1 VGDLRRV
8 LVIMGSLLAISSA
21 LFTAWVYP
29 P

>member
-8 LVIMGSLLAISSA
+8 LVIMGSLLAISGA
-21 LFTAWVYP
+21 LFTTWVYP

>member
-8 LVIMGSLLAISSA
+8 LVIMGSLLAISGA
-21 LFTAWVYP
+21 LFITWVYP